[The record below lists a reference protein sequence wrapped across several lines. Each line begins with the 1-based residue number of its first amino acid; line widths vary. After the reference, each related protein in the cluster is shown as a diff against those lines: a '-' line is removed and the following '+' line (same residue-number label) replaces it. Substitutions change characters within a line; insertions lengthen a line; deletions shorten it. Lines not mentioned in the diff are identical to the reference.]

1 MVNLFLFLN
10 IFLFG
15 IFLGVPTNLCC
26 DRKQLSEMQK
36 FKYILD
42 NLIGRCPSCYYNLL
56 RILCEMACS
65 PDQDEFLW
73 PLETINITRPNEVEQ
88 VISDDNQGALFEAD
102 ADYVDPDEVKE
113 ETIEKLPSK
122 PIETVNVI
130 NKIRYFVSEKQAQD
144 FIDSCW

>member
-1 MVNLFLFLN
+1 
-10 IFLFG
+10 
-15 IFLGVPTNLCC
+15 
-26 DRKQLSEMQK
+26 MQK

-88 VISDDNQGALFEAD
+88 IISDDNGGALFEAD

-113 ETIEKLPSK
+113 EAIEKLPSK